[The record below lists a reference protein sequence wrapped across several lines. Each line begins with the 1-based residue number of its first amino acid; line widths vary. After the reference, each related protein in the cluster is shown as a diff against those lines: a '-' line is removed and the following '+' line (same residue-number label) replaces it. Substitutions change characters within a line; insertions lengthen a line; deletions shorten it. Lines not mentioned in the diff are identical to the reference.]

1 VSTGNGRARTR
12 GDRAATPGT
21 LVLIGGAASI
31 AGGALGAFIE
41 IARAREGARIV
52 GLTTASSDPAG
63 SARAWLAD
71 FEAAGATN
79 VEIPIVR
86 RREDANDAGIARA
99 VREADAIFLGGGDQ
113 VHLVAAVG
121 GTPVGEA
128 IYESFCR
135 GATVCGTSAGAAALT
150 ETTLAG
156 GEIDVYGNEVEM
168 YIGPGLGL
176 LGCGALIDTHF
187 AQRRRLHRLFVAIAG
202 YPSLLG
208 LGIDEDT
215 ALVVRGRSAEVRGQG
230 GVTFVDGRTV
240 SYDNASEITTGGQLT
255 LSHLRVGLIGTG
267 HRFDLERRELEALL
281 DGSTKPA
288 AAASELPQAKAMA
301 GE

>member
-1 VSTGNGRARTR
+1 MSTGNGRARTR
-12 GDRAATPGT
+12 GDRTATPGT
-21 LVLIGGAASI
+21 LVLIGGGASI
-31 AGGALGAFIE
+31 TGAALGAFLE
-41 IARAREGARIV
+41 IARARDGARII
-52 GLTTASSDPAG
+52 GLTTASSDPTR

-71 FEAAGATN
+71 LHAAGATN

-86 RREDANDAGIARA
+86 RREDACDARIART

-113 VHLVAAVG
+113 VHLVATIG
-121 GTPVGEA
+121 GTPVGDA
-128 IYESFCR
+128 VYDAFCR
-135 GATVCGTSAGAAALT
+135 GVPVCGTSAGAAALT

-156 GEIDVYGNEVEM
+156 GEIDIYGDEVEM

-215 ALVVRGRSAEVRGQG
+215 ALVVRGHSAEVRGKG

-255 LSHLRVGLIGTG
+255 LSHLRVGLIGAG

-281 DGSTKPA
+281 DGRAKPPG
-288 AAASELPQAKAMA
+288 AASELPQAKAMV

>member
-1 VSTGNGRARTR
+1 VKAIRAPVAPLLARLAPHPA
-12 GDRAATPGT
+12 RAAEHAPALFAALDGWKHRVFQGEDVAKL
-21 LVLIGGAASI
+21 LVGARRVQREEGSLGAA
-31 AGGALGAFIE
+31 F
-41 IARAREGARIV
+41 ARA
-52 GLTTASSDPAG
+52 L
-63 SARAWLAD
+63 
-71 FEAAGATN
+71 
-79 VEIPIVR
+79 
-86 RREDANDAGIARA
+86 
-99 VREADAIFLGGGDQ
+99 READAIFLGGGDQ
-113 VHLVAAVG
+113 VHLVATIG
-121 GTPVGEA
+121 GTPVGDAVYEA
-128 IYESFCR
+128 FCH

-156 GEIDVYGNEVEM
+156 GEIDIYGNEVEM

-215 ALVVRGRSAEVRGQG
+215 ALVVRGHSAEVRGKG

-255 LSHLRVGLIGTG
+255 LSHLRVGLIGSG
-267 HRFDLERRELEALL
+267 HRFDLERRELELLL
-281 DGSTKPA
+281 DGSAQPVG
-288 AAASELPQAKAMA
+288 AASELPQAKAMV